1 VLGQENIINVEY
13 YLKWP
18 WWFGA
23 VVIASALGIEDRG
36 FEKRSLR
43 YFYFHVLIWAKA
55 KFDRRKNIYSYISF
69 KQVTYHREVIDNTV
83 T

>member
-1 VLGQENIINVEY
+1 VLGQEKINNVQY

-36 FEKRSLR
+36 FESLCVIL
-43 YFYFHVLIWAKA
+43 HNHELIRAKA
-55 KFDRRKNIYSYISF
+55 KFDRRKNICSFISF